1 MYYQEIPKQILEKLQ
16 KPLDQVTEEA
26 VLRRLNQLFGSKWKN
41 EITEKQLFAITLP
54 MVSSRGMEI
63 LTTVSIWLIK
73 STVSIPVNKD
83 ELISRSSYI
92 ISPIFDED
100 SRKENIR
107 LAFLNTAVRKFLV
120 GVDEKRL
127 PSLSLEK
134 DLLARKLFFSEKIG
148 DYIFDLEAI
157 KVILAKEQEKE
168 EKKALDPSE
177 RRGAPRKTLPLLK
190 SIPISVTIDRRV
202 VDSDMFLLDFSSS
215 GLRIISAFNF
225 PENKPF
231 TIYLN
236 KEDPIP
242 LWCELVWKNALFE
255 ELNQVAIKFVK
266 LHLDKFEKLCRFF
279 EKLVPKKEEG
289 DVRINQ
295 IIQME
300 LQLWDQPRKLST
312 FIHSI
317 TSTEMRIMFP
327 SYLQE
332 GLKTICRIYPP
343 WNMPPFESEVEVV
356 SSQVLKEGGCLAVLS
371 FFKVTEKNRDILD
384 GFMQKC
390 SMEERHSKKY

>member
-1 MYYQEIPKQILEKLQ
+1 MYYQDIPKQLLDRLQ
-16 KPLDQVTEEA
+16 KPLEEVNEEA
-26 VLRRLNQLFGSKWKN
+26 VVKRLTQLFGNRWKN

-54 MVSSRGMEI
+54 MISNRGMEI

-73 STVSIPVNKD
+73 STVSIPINKD
-83 ELISRSSYI
+83 EYLSRSSYI

-100 SRKENIR
+100 SRKENVR

-127 PSLSLEK
+127 ASLSLEK
-134 DLLARKLFFSEKIG
+134 DLIARKLFFSEKIN
-148 DYIFDLEAI
+148 DYVFDLEAI
-157 KVILAKEQEKE
+157 KVILAREQENE
-168 EKKALDPSE
+168 EKKASDPSD

-202 VDSDMFLLDFSSS
+202 VDSEMFLLDFSSS

-242 LWCELVWKNALFE
+242 LWCEVVWKNALYE
-255 ELNQVAIKFVK
+255 DLKQMAIKFVK

-295 IIQME
+295 IIPME
-300 LQLWDQPRKLST
+300 LQLWDQPRRLPT

-317 TSTEMRIMFP
+317 TATEMRIMFP

-332 GLKTICRIYPP
+332 GLRTICRIYPP
-343 WNMPPFESEVEVV
+343 WNLPSFESEVEIV
-356 SSQVLKEGGCLAVLS
+356 SSQVMKEGGCLAVLS
-371 FFKVTEKNRDILD
+371 FSKLSDKNRDILD

>member
-1 MYYQEIPKQILEKLQ
+1 MYYQEIPKNLLEKLQ

-26 VLRRLNQLFGSKWKN
+26 VVRRFTQLFGNRWKN

-54 MVSSRGMEI
+54 MVSNRGMEI

-73 STVSIPVNKD
+73 STISIPVGNN
-83 ELISRSSYI
+83 EFLSRSSYV

-100 SRKENIR
+100 SRKENAR
-107 LAFLNTAVRKFLV
+107 LAFLNTAIRKLLV

-127 PSLSLEK
+127 ASLSLEK
-134 DLLARKLFFSEKIG
+134 DLFARKLFVSEKIN
-148 DYIFDLEAI
+148 DYVFDLQAI

-168 EKKALDPSE
+168 EKKAADPSE
-177 RRGAPRKTLPLLK
+177 RRGAPRKSLPLLK

-202 VDSDMFLLDFSSS
+202 VDADMFLLDFSSS
-215 GLRIISAFNF
+215 GLRIISSFNF

-242 LWCELVWKNALFE
+242 LWCELVRKNPLFE
-255 ELNQVAIKFVK
+255 DLSQVAIKFVK

-295 IIQME
+295 IIPME
-300 LQLWDQPRKLST
+300 LHLWDQPKKLMT

-317 TSTEMRIMFP
+317 TATEMRIMFP

-332 GLKTICRIYPP
+332 GLKTLCRIYPP

-371 FFKVTEKNRDILD
+371 FFKVSEKNRDILD